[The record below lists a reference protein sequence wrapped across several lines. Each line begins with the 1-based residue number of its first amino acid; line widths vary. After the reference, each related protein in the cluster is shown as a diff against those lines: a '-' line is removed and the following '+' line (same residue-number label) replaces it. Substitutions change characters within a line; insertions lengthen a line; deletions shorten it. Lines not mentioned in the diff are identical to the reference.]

1 MVNWGR
7 LAGLIVA
14 VALVLLLLAILK
26 AAYAVLFV
34 QYSIGNWWIGP
45 VIVGG
50 ALLFAFVCGR
60 PEDRADFYK
69 LWNWLTFRG
78 WRL

>member
-7 LAGLIVA
+7 LAGLLVA
-14 VALVLLLLAILK
+14 VALFLILVAVAK
-26 AAYAVLFV
+26 TAYAVLTV
-34 QYSIGNWWIGP
+34 QFQLGNWWLAP
-45 VIVGG
+45 VLVGG